1 MDIQE
6 HKLVMSTLRRLERAL
21 VRERTRIGVYTHADD
36 LIARWLAAV
45 DRDQP
50 PPDAD
55 RFIRELLD
63 DGLYLP
69 TLAGLDTYLGACRR
83 DGKIPDR
90 GALAWLLLPWD
101 RRLQ

>member
-1 MDIQE
+1 
-6 HKLVMSTLRRLERAL
+6 MSILRRLERTL
-21 VRERTRIGVYTHADD
+21 VRERTRIGVYHHVDD

-50 PPDAD
+50 PPDPD
-55 RFIRELLD
+55 WFIHSMLD

-69 TLAGLDTYLGACRR
+69 TFANLETYIGACRR

-90 GALAWLLLPWD
+90 GTLVWLLLPWD
-101 RRLQ
+101 RWSPR

>member
-1 MDIQE
+1 
-6 HKLVMSTLRRLERAL
+6 MSTLRRLERAL
-21 VRERTRIGVYTHADD
+21 VRERARIGVYAHVDD

-45 DRDQP
+45 DRDEP

-55 RFIRELLD
+55 RFIHEMLN

-69 TLAGLDTYLGACRR
+69 TFANLETYLGACRR

-90 GALAWLLLPWD
+90 GALVWLLLPWD
-101 RRLQ
+101 R